1 MIQNDYT
8 NKTAFNP
15 IYCIRWYLY
24 VWFFFF
30 LFEAILPVESIS
42 GNKLQAVLASIDY
55 VLVSAG
61 TAWLFYISFRRKTV
75 SVQKVSRGLNFRQLK
90 LIILCSIALSLSG
103 FLLLWFD
110 KVFIQKIDYSAGM
123 AVARE
128 LWRKAGEERQGV
140 SSVASVLGYVT
151 GFSFYVTLAMIHLH
165 WENLTKYY
173 RYLGLF
179 LGLLLLFGMSYLSG
193 GRTIIL
199 LQIASM
205 MSIGIIR
212 RIKRRSFFPGKKIT
226 SIFIPLS
233 IIFIAFVFSIYIF
246 KLRAEMSNMD
256 AKTYVSKLVTSLGG
270 VETDTFYSIEN
281 LLGDIFADIIYL
293 SVGAGVYL
301 THTLWSFQT
310 VLEAEYRPGWVS
322 LSYIMSLLTKIGVIQ
337 NATEPWLLAGNF
349 ISLPGTLWYDF
360 GPLGFLIGAIVHGI
374 LLGLVMVT
382 LSHGKAGGI
391 GVGCI
396 IAVLISTILSP
407 LVFAPLLMSFPF
419 MLVSYVFLSILGRLF
434 LGKIS
439 WLTFDENFKRT

>member
-8 NKTAFNP
+8 NKTVFNP
-15 IYCIRWYLY
+15 SYCIRWYLY

-75 SVQKVSRGLNFRQLK
+75 YVQKVSRGLNFRQLK
-90 LIILCSIALSLSG
+90 LIILCSLVLSLSG

-110 KVFIQKIDYSAGM
+110 KIFIQKIDYSAGM

-128 LWRKAGEERQGV
+128 VWRKAGEERQGV
-140 SSVASVLGYVT
+140 SSVASVLGYIT
-151 GFSFYVTLAMIHLH
+151 GFSFYVTIAMIHLH

-179 LGLLLLFGMSYLSG
+179 SGLLLLFGMSYLSG

-212 RIKRRSFFPGKKIT
+212 RIKRISFLPGRKTT
-226 SIFIPLS
+226 SKFIPLS

-256 AKTYVSKLVTSLGG
+256 AKNYVSELVNFLGG
-270 VETDTFYSIEN
+270 IETDTFNSIEN
-281 LLGDIFADIIYL
+281 LGDIFADIIYL
-293 SVGAGVYL
+293 SLGAGVYL

-310 VLEAEYRPGWVS
+310 VLDAEYRPGWVS
-322 LSYIMSLLTKIGVIQ
+322 LSYIMSLLAKIGAIQ
-337 NATEPWLLAGNF
+337 NASEPWLLAGNF
-349 ISLPGTLWYDF
+349 ISLPGALWYDF
-360 GPLGFLIGAIVHGI
+360 GSLGFLIAAIVHGI
-374 LLGLVMVT
+374 LLGSAMVT
-382 LSHGKAGGI
+382 VSHRKAGGI
-391 GVGCI
+391 GVGWV

-419 MLVSYVFLSILGRLF
+419 MLVSYVCLSFLGRLF
-434 LGKIS
+434 WGKVS
-439 WLTFDENFKRT
+439 WLTFDENFKGT